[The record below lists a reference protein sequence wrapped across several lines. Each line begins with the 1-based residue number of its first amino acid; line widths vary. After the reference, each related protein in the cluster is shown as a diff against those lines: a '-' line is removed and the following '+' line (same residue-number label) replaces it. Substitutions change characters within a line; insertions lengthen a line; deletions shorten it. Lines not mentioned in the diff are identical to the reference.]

1 MLTKRRLFG
10 ALMLMLTFLSSAACA
25 KLNLKPYEVPSA
37 SSTEVKIL
45 APEVYLLLHDGVLN
59 GGKLKTALVLLDHGQ
74 TVFEQRLPDRT
85 ADGENLSYRLF
96 AADANRYGIL
106 TTESHSDFIRFQLLE
121 DGALSEG
128 FSVKSDLTSYATL
141 PGWFCNLSWA
151 GGKYAVERFDWD
163 GILLAS
169 TPVSPLHAAPYGGFT
184 ALADKSIAYIAPDID
199 VSQDRYTLAHLRVS
213 SGGEPLSAV
222 HIALPSDSSTT
233 YGAFS
238 PDGGMLSY
246 TESSA
251 LTEPSQFFL
260 ARSDSAGR
268 LLFAKMLKAADINVC
283 VTCALL
289 RDDGSTTLYGTA
301 TRTARR
307 FFAAFKLELDADG
320 HIVARDIRDF
330 ATRATYL
337 YSVKL
342 DPFGSAY
349 VVADDYKHPIAVVPF
364 EDLPIRED
372 IGLVLE

>member
-1 MLTKRRLFG
+1 MCVICTLCAPNVRNMHVLF
-10 ALMLMLTFLSSAACA
+10 
-25 KLNLKPYEVPSA
+25 
-37 SSTEVKIL
+37 
-45 APEVYLLLHDGVLN
+45 H
-59 GGKLKTALVLLDHGQ
+59 
-74 TVFEQRLPDRT
+74 
-85 ADGENLSYRLF
+85 LF
-96 AADANRYGIL
+96 AAKIKAQQGERREAYGI
-106 TTESHSDFIRFQLLE
+106 S
-121 DGALSEG
+121 
-128 FSVKSDLTSYATL
+128 
-141 PGWFCNLSWA
+141 GW
-151 GGKYAVERFDWD
+151 
-163 GILLAS
+163 LLAAFPAGRS
-169 TPVSPLHAAPYGGFT
+169 AAHWNGYGENAAPYGGFT

-199 VSQDRYTLAHLRVS
+199 VSQDRYALDHLRVS

-222 HIALPSDSSTT
+222 HIALPPDSSTT

-349 VVADDYKHPIAVVPF
+349 VVADDYEHPIAVVPF